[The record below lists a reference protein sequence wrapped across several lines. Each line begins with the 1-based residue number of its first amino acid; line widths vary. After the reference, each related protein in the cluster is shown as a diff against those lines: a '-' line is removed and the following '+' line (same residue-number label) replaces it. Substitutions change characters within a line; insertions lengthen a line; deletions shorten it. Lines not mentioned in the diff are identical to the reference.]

1 MNRDNRKENQ
11 NQDDRVL
18 GRIGARELTPREV
31 DHVTGGVRTETVCTF
46 NWQTMKGDGDAHLG
60 EC

>member
-1 MNRDNRKENQ
+1 MKQEN
-11 NQDDRVL
+11 RVL

-31 DHVTGGVRTETVCTF
+31 EHVTGSLKVHTETVCTLGP
-46 NWQTMKGDGDAHLG
+46 TSLDGDVRLG